1 MDCEVVRNLM
11 SSYID
16 KDINEIDRI
25 EFEEHLKNCTVC
37 MEEYNLLLSTVTYCN
52 QLEEIELPETFHQ
65 ELMEKIN
72 ELGNDKYKYNKNF
85 FRRNWSWMAGVAAVF
100 VVAAIGLSSLKGLP
114 QLGTNDNIATEKAAS
129 EYRGA
134 VTQSVTPAEAPK
146 ADKSIEFEFN
156 ESIDLSSIQDNAANY
171 SLTMKAPDDYGTV
184 NNQETLQ
191 SEEEIYERKI
201 ITTGSISLE
210 VTDLDEKV
218 NAITDLAEKSGGYVE
233 SSNVDNVVSYERDNN
248 DNKEEKLKTGNL
260 TLRLP
265 AAKFKATV
273 EEIKNMGEVIS
284 YNTNSVDISE
294 QYYDTTTRINNL
306 KVQENRLRELLSK
319 VQTVDEILKIEN
331 ELNRV
336 RNDIELMTTD
346 IRRWDKQVSLST
358 LYVYLKE
365 IKAGRV
371 EALDVPSIWTKAYNG
386 FIGAINTIL
395 RGMEKLFIFVISS
408 IPYII
413 ILAAISGIVYA
424 IINKYRKKK
433 NA

>member
-319 VQTVDEILKIEN
+319 AQTVDEILKIEN

>member
-114 QLGTNDNIATEKAAS
+114 GLDNKNRIAEERAGS
-129 EYRGA
+129 EFRGA
-134 VTQSVTPAEAPK
+134 VTHSASPAEAPASGSGTEFMFGESVNLGSITDSA
-146 ADKSIEFEFN
+146 AD
-156 ESIDLSSIQDNAANY
+156 Y
-171 SLTMKAPDDYGTV
+171 SLTLKAQDEPEVTKSQV
-184 NNQETLQ
+184 TLQ
-191 SEEEIYERKI
+191 AAEETYERKI

-210 VTDLDEKV
+210 VTDFDDKM
-218 NAITDLAEKSGGYVE
+218 NAITDLAEKNGGYVE
-233 SSNVDNVVSYERDNN
+233 SSYVDNVVNYGR
-248 DNKEEKLKTGNL
+248 DNKEEKLKTGNM

-273 EEIKNMGEVIS
+273 EEIKSMGEVVS
-284 YNTNSVDISE
+284 YNTNSMDISE
-294 QYYDTTTRINNL
+294 QYYDTETRINNL

-319 VQTVDEILKIEN
+319 AQNVDEILKIEN

-336 RNDIELMTTD
+336 INDIELMTTD

-365 IKAGRV
+365 VKAGKV
-371 EALDVPSIWTKAYNG
+371 EVLDVPSIWTKAYNG
-386 FIGAINTIL
+386 FIGAINSIL
-395 RGMEKLFIFVISS
+395 KGMEKLFIFVVSS

-413 ILAAISGIVYA
+413 ILAVISGILYA
-424 IINKYRKKK
+424 IIKKCRKKK

>member
-25 EFEEHLKNCTVC
+25 EFEEHLKNCADC

-65 ELMEKIN
+65 ELMGKIK
-72 ELGNDKYKYNKNF
+72 ELGNDRNRYKKNF

-319 VQTVDEILKIEN
+319 AQTVDEILKIEN

>member
-65 ELMEKIN
+65 ELMGKIK
-72 ELGNDKYKYNKNF
+72 ELGNDRNRYKKNF

>member
-100 VVAAIGLSSLKGLP
+100 VVAVIGLSSLKDLP
-114 QLGTNDNIATEKAAS
+114 GFGTKDRIAEERAGS

-134 VTQSVTPAEAPK
+134 VTQSAFPVEAP
-146 ADKSIEFEFN
+146 ASGSGSEFIFR
-156 ESIDLSSIQDNAANY
+156 ESVDLSSITDSAADY
-171 SLTMKAPDDYGTV
+171 SLTLKAPDEPEV
-184 NNQETLQ
+184 MKSQVTLQ
-191 SEEEIYERKI
+191 TAEETYERKI

-210 VTDLDEKV
+210 VTDLDEKM
-218 NAITDLAEKSGGYVE
+218 NTITDLAEKNGGYVE
-233 SSNVDNVVSYERDNN
+233 SSYVDNVVTYGR
-248 DNKEEKLKTGNL
+248 DNKEEKMKTGNL

-273 EEIKNMGEVIS
+273 EEIKSMGEVVN
-284 YNTNSVDISE
+284 YNTNSMDISE

-319 VQTVDEILKIEN
+319 AQTVDEILKIEN
-331 ELNRV
+331 EINRV

-346 IRRWDKQVSLST
+346 IKRWDKQVSLST

-365 IKAGRV
+365 VKAGKV
-371 EALDVPSIWTKAYNG
+371 EALDVPSMWTKAHNG
-386 FIGAINTIL
+386 FIKAINSIL
-395 RGMEKLFIFVISS
+395 IGMEKLFIFVISS